1 MSLRKVGLNTLLTQL
16 DKLEVDKNDY
26 DNFLVEFDESM
37 LVDLMFG
44 SFTEKLSA
52 SSDEPNIV
60 VVKTRNACKVLG
72 GIVGQTIARERVLGM
87 KFGGDGTVTVDIST
101 PWIVNRG
108 ITADDFIE
116 GNQKFYKSKEALRV
130 LGFKSYGS
138 LTDRTRFDN
147 YRIKVGRIYLFDMWA
162 IEEFKET
169 GDITPRRY
177 KADLQVLSGGN

>member
-44 SFTEKLSA
+44 SFTEKLST
-52 SSDEPNIV
+52 SSSEPNIV

-72 GIVGQTIARERVLGM
+72 GIAAQTIARERVSGM
-87 KFGGDGTVTVDIST
+87 KFGGDGTVTVDMSI

-108 ITADDFIE
+108 ITANDFIE
-116 GNQKFYKSKEALRV
+116 GNQKFYKSKEAMQV
-130 LGFKSYGS
+130 LELKSYGS
-138 LTDRTRFDN
+138 LTDQPRFDN
-147 YRIKVGRIYLFDMWA
+147 YKMKVGRIYLFDMWA

-169 GDITPRRY
+169 GVIRPRQY
-177 KADLQVLSGGN
+177 KADLQVLSGGS